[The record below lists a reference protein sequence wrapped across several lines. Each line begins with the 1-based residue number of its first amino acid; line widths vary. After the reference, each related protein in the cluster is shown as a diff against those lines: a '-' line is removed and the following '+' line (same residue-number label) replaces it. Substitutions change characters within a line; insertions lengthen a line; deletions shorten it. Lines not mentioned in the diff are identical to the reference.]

1 MQHKDRE
8 LFVRGKYPI
17 GESWRWRS
25 IAFRTLFFVILF
37 IILFAIAGRNQGD
50 SCEDGQRPRVVAAA
64 RVVEV
69 SRLDGYGVIHGAMPD
84 FLNDQPEGTRK
95 G

>member
-8 LFVRGKYPI
+8 LYVRGKYPI

-37 IILFAIAGRNQGD
+37 IILFAIVEHNRLRN
-50 SCEDGQRPRVVAAA
+50 SCEGGHWRVADGEVMCVRSPDTPAA
-64 RVVEV
+64 
-69 SRLDGYGVIHGAMPD
+69 G
-84 FLNDQPEGTRK
+84 Q
-95 G
+95 